1 MIFSGIQTSGFSI
14 IAERLNILRFISH
27 FRSVHR
33 GDAFTEAKT
42 TSVRKL
48 LPEAWGFLCAVHTPD
63 GSLCGLLNHLC
74 MPCQLTQETPTNTSI
89 EALID
94 TLLSY
99 GMRRTPPIDTE
110 CYDVILDGQVV
121 G

>member
-1 MIFSGIQTSGFSI
+1 M
-14 IAERLNILRFISH
+14 NILRYISH
-27 FRSVHR
+27 FRSIHR

-74 MPCQLTQETPTNTSI
+74 MTCQVTQESATNSATD
-89 EALID
+89 ALID
-94 TLLSY
+94 LLLTY
-99 GMRRTPPIDTE
+99 GMRRAPPIDIE
-110 CYDVILDGQVV
+110 YYDVLLDGQVI

>member
-1 MIFSGIQTSGFSI
+1 M
-14 IAERLNILRFISH
+14 
-27 FRSVHR
+27 
-33 GDAFTEAKT
+33 
-42 TSVRKL
+42 

-74 MPCQLTQETPTNTSI
+74 MTCQVTQETSTNASV

-99 GMRRTPPIDTE
+99 GMRRLPSLDTD
-110 CYDVILDGQVV
+110 CYDVILDGQII

>member
-1 MIFSGIQTSGFSI
+1 M
-14 IAERLNILRFISH
+14 NILRFISH

-74 MPCQLTQETPTNTSI
+74 MSCQLTQDLSTNS
-89 EALID
+89 ALDALTD

-99 GMRRTPPIDTE
+99 GMRRTPPIDVD
-110 CYDVILDGQVV
+110 CYDVVVDGQVV